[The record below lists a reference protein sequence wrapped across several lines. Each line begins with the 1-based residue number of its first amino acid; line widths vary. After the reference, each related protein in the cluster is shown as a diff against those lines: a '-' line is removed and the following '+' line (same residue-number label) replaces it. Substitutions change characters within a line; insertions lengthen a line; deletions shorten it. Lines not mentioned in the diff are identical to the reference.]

1 MSFKSFIHTYRY
13 IKHNKKLFKQS
24 GLKKGIILLEIFD
37 HKPSVIPNSYI
48 SNSLSKKYKSS
59 IYAYQPT
66 FRTIKQKIFF
76 FLKNILN
83 PLGIINIYKS
93 FGVEKFIFPKNII
106 SQKENNLIFKK
117 IYTKIKKKED
127 ILSITIDHILLGD
140 LIYDDYL
147 RTLNLVTIDL
157 KSEEFKN
164 FLYKSIQLYFFWKK
178 FFEKNDIKSV
188 VISHNV
194 YLLGLLSRLAIGREM
209 PVYTTGMTNI
219 QFLSKKNERK
229 NSHYENYK
237 KIFKKID
244 SRLKIKLLNY
254 AKKNLEERFSGKKDI
269 KILLDRHTDRKI
281 YSVKKSNKTIL
292 EKNNKI
298 KVLVAAHQF
307 NDAVHAYGN
316 FFFSDFYE
324 WMDFLGKCTYKT
336 NYDWYIKFHP
346 AEFESN
352 LKHINY
358 FKEKYPSFKV
368 LPADVTNTDLIK
380 EKINVVLTVY
390 GSIGY
395 EYPLFNIPVINATNN
410 GAHKSFNFNIY
421 PRNIKHY
428 RSILLNLKKVKPV
441 KIKKEKIYIYYLM
454 RHLMEYNLLDNFKK
468 ILTEQK
474 SKYYTEE
481 VYNVF
486 LKQFNRKK
494 NKEIIKIYDNFLK
507 SRKFRIFAEN
517 LTKKSKL
524 IFFN

>member
-1 MSFKSFIHTYRY
+1 
-13 IKHNKKLFKQS
+13 
-24 GLKKGIILLEIFD
+24 
-37 HKPSVIPNSYI
+37 
-48 SNSLSKKYKSS
+48 
-59 IYAYQPT
+59 
-66 FRTIKQKIFF
+66 
-76 FLKNILN
+76 
-83 PLGIINIYKS
+83 
-93 FGVEKFIFPKNII
+93 
-106 SQKENNLIFKK
+106 
-117 IYTKIKKKED
+117 
-127 ILSITIDHILLGD
+127 
-140 LIYDDYL
+140 
-147 RTLNLVTIDL
+147 
-157 KSEEFKN
+157 
-164 FLYKSIQLYFFWKK
+164 
-178 FFEKNDIKSV
+178 
-188 VISHNV
+188 
-194 YLLGLLSRLAIGREM
+194 
-209 PVYTTGMTNI
+209 
-219 QFLSKKNERK
+219 
-229 NSHYENYK
+229 
-237 KIFKKID
+237 
-244 SRLKIKLLNY
+244 LKIKLLNY

-281 YSVKKSNKTIL
+281 YSAKKSNKTIL